1 MWATEL
7 TAVDLHVSL
16 RRHPALRGTDL
27 SCAGGHT
34 ALVGPNGSGK
44 STLLC
49 TIMGLTA
56 ATSGL
61 IHVAGRTI
69 PGELGKARD
78 CSGHLPQRSSFPGRY
93 TMREALDYAT
103 WTSPSRPPSARSSQS
118 RPRSPHSC

>member
-16 RRHPALRGTDL
+16 RRHPALRGIDL
-27 SCAGGHT
+27 SCSGGTT

-44 STLLC
+44 STLLR

-61 IHVAGRTI
+61 IHVA
-69 PGELGKARD
+69 
-78 CSGHLPQRSSFPGRY
+78 GRY

-118 RPRSPHSC
+118 RPRSPQSC